1 MKTNGWGK
9 LASIYIGTVIG
20 AGFASGQEIIY
31 FFSVFGVKGIWGI
44 MIATVLFSIIGAVV
58 LNRVHNRKIK
68 SYEDFIFP
76 IFGKKLGKVIE
87 IIITLFLL
95 TGFCVML
102 AGSGAVFSQQF
113 NLSYNIGI
121 YTMSIATFLTFIF
134 SVRGIAAVNTVLV
147 PILLVGIVS
156 IGSMVILKEGFSL
169 SNYQGADITSTG
181 NWVTS
186 AFLYVSY
193 NSISAIVI
201 MTSLFTIIP
210 NNKTAIKG
218 GVFGGIGLGVL
229 ASFILIPTLI
239 KYTDIQGLEIPMIK
253 IADIIGSQG
262 GIVYS
267 FVLWFSMFTTAVSNG
282 YGCIKRLSY
291 IFKIKPNIMAC
302 MFCILTMPLAKIGF
316 ANLVSTLYPLFGYL
330 GLFMIIS
337 IIGNF
342 LIKQLKFKI

>member
-20 AGFASGQEIIY
+20 AGFASGQEIIH
-31 FFSVFGVKGIWGI
+31 FFSIFGFKGIWGI
-44 MIATVLFSIIGAVV
+44 GLATVLFSSIGAIV
-58 LNRVHNRKIK
+58 LLRVYSRKIK
-68 SYEDFIFP
+68 GYEDFIFP
-76 IFGKKLGKVIE
+76 IFGKKLGKIIE

-102 AGSGAVFSQQF
+102 AGSGAIFSQQF

-121 YTMSIATFLTFIF
+121 YLMSIMTLLTFMF
-134 SVRGIAAVNTVLV
+134 SVKGISTVNTILV
-147 PILLVGIVS
+147 PILLIGIVTVGLM
-156 IGSMVILKEGFSL
+156 IILKEGFVY
-169 SNYQGADITSTG
+169 SNYVGADITNTG

-186 AFLYVSY
+186 SILYVSY

-201 MTSLFTIIP
+201 MTSLLSIIP
-210 NNKTAIKG
+210 NKKTAIKG
-218 GVFGGIGLGVL
+218 GVLGGLGLGLL
-229 ASFILIPTLI
+229 ALFILIPTLI

-253 IADIIGSQG
+253 IAEVLGNHG
-262 GIVYS
+262 GFLYS
-267 FVLWFSMFTTAVSNG
+267 FVLWFSMFTTAISNG
-282 YGCIKRLSY
+282 YGCIKRLSH
-291 IFKIKPNIMAC
+291 IFKVKQNLMAC

-342 LIKQLKFKI
+342 IIKRVKIKL